1 MYIINS
7 IKNLSKF
14 EKSLWAFSV
23 IVVLFS
29 YYLINTSST
38 LTLIA
43 SLIGVSAL
51 IFIAK
56 GDVLGQILT
65 VLFSLLYA
73 LISLKMH
80 YYGEM
85 ITYLGMTMPIAILS
99 VISWVKNPYSNNE
112 VKVSTLNLNKIINLF
127 IMAIVTTFVFYHILK
142 YFNTYN
148 LFFSTL
154 SITTSFLAASLMLL
168 RSKYYAVFYG
178 MNDIVLIILW
188 TLATIQYSSFFP
200 MVACFFIFLINDI
213 YGLINW
219 SIMAKKQNQSI

>member
-14 EKSLWAFSV
+14 EKSLWAFSC

-56 GDVLGQILT
+56 GNVLGQILT

-73 LISLKMH
+73 LISIKMH

-188 TLATIQYSSFFP
+188 TLATIQDVSFFP

-219 SIMAKKQNQSI
+219 SIMAKKQKQSI